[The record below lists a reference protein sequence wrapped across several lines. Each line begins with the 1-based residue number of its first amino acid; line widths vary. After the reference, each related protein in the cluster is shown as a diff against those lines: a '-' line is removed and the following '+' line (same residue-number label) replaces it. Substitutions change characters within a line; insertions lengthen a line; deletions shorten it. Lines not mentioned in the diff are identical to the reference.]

1 MIIKDNPISAKD
13 TMLKFGL
20 LLGILTILFN
30 VILYVTDNYLAPHW
44 SLGMLNFVMIIVV
57 IILAFKAFKESNGG
71 FLKLGEA
78 IKIGLGVSL
87 IAALIGAI
95 WVLVL
100 TQVLEPNYSEL
111 ALDAIRTQMIEM
123 YPDMTDSQIDQ
134 TISFQE
140 PFTKIGFMIP
150 IAIMLSLFFGF
161 IISLIGGLIMK
172 KENPY
177 ADA

>member
-13 TMLKFGL
+13 AMLKFGL

-30 VILYVTDNYLAPHW
+30 AILYATDNFLAPHW
-44 SLGMLNFVMIIVV
+44 SLGVLNFVITVVV
-57 IILAFKAFKESNGG
+57 IVLAIKAFKDGNGG